1 MCAGVA
7 WSARVPRVVFGTA
20 NPKGGSAGS
29 LYNLLAD
36 PRLNHE
42 AEVVPGVL
50 ADEAGALLTDFFAGL
65 RAPGAR

>member
-1 MCAGVA
+1 
-7 WSARVPRVVFGTA
+7 VVFGAA

-50 ADEAGALLTDFFAGL
+50 ADEAGALLTDFFADL
-65 RAPGAR
+65 RTEDPR